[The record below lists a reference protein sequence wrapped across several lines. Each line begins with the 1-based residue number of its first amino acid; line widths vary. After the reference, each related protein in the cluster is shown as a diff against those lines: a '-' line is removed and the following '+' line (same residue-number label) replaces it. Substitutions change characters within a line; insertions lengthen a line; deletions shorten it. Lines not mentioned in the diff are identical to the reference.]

1 ETVIENTRKKYKEH
15 GIDEDPYVFVKNN
28 SGTYGLGV
36 VEAKSGDDV
45 LSWNYKSKKK
55 MKATKGG
62 GGIQEVIIQEGVP
75 SALTQDNATAEP
87 VLYMLGHELV
97 GGFLRTHE
105 KKDAQQSL
113 NSPGAV
119 YKRLCLSDLKVSAE
133 GCVLENVY
141 GWVAKIGLLA
151 IAEEAK
157 ALKIN

>member
-1 ETVIENTRKKYKEH
+1 MVKEFAQQIDEDPWLFSVETQLFENFDVTDDASRSDLAQQVETVIENTRKKYKEH

-75 SALTQDNATAEP
+75 SALMSVP
-87 VLYMLGHELV
+87 
-97 GGFLRTHE
+97 
-105 KKDAQQSL
+105 
-113 NSPGAV
+113 NSQ
-119 YKRLCLSDLKVSAE
+119 Y
-133 GCVLENVY
+133 
-141 GWVAKIGLLA
+141 
-151 IAEEAK
+151 
-157 ALKIN
+157 